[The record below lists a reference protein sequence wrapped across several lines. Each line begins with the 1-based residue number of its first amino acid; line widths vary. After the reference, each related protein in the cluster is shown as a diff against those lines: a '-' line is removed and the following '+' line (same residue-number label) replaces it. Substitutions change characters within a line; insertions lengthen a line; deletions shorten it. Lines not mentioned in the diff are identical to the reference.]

1 MISILLQIR
10 IWVVPHISTSLMLLE
25 VDAVF
30 IEQAND
36 AVRIWLPKRL
46 PSLAI
51 QCALLLFSIKWILT
65 DAVDDRWIITV
76 QTLNYPITF
85 KQSSLKVF
93 FVKWCVWMA
102 LIDVFIDSVSYTW
115 MDRFRF
121 IIDSKGLEKILLLP
135 KALDLDRPK
144 RSRTAFAK
152 WQLDALETT
161 FGSHPYLV
169 GEQRTL
175 LARRLGLSET
185 QVDI

>member
-1 MISILLQIR
+1 MSNAISIIIDYPIDVESGADVPTVFRPCYPIHLYIHTRVFSASFMISILLQIR

-25 VDAVF
+25 VDVVF

-93 FVKWCVWMA
+93 FVK
-102 LIDVFIDSVSYTW
+102 
-115 MDRFRF
+115 
-121 IIDSKGLEKILLLP
+121 
-135 KALDLDRPK
+135 
-144 RSRTAFAK
+144 
-152 WQLDALETT
+152 
-161 FGSHPYLV
+161 
-169 GEQRTL
+169 
-175 LARRLGLSET
+175 
-185 QVDI
+185 